1 MSKKFDQAT
10 ARKLI
15 GEYADKINYYIK
27 ENSGLQNQLEDTKI
41 SLNLN
46 KELMFKTISNT
57 FKADTIFN
65 ELKDENIR
73 LTLLVQKLHEE
84 KASLDKKVRCNALP
98 L

>member
-1 MSKKFDQAT
+1 MSKKFDPAT

-15 GEYADKINYYIK
+15 NEYADKINYYIK
-27 ENSGLQNQLEDTKI
+27 ENSNLQSQLEDTKI

-65 ELKDENIR
+65 DLREENIR
-73 LTLLVQKLHEE
+73 LTQLIQKLHEE
-84 KASLDKKVRCNALP
+84 RATMDKKVIY
-98 L
+98 